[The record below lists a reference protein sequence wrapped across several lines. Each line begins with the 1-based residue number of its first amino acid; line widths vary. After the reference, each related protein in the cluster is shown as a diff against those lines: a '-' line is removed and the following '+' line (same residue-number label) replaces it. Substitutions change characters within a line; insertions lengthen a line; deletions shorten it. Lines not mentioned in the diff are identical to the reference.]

1 MLGVQEVLTRF
12 GNAKFTCEWAQ
23 IHLLENG
30 DIKIFSRNQ
39 EDNTTKYPDII
50 KRFQSCKLE
59 AVKSCVLDSEAVAW
73 DREKKQIQPFQV
85 LSTRK
90 RKDADESEIK
100 V

>member
-39 EDNTTKYPDII
+39 EDNTTKYP
-50 KRFQSCKLE
+50 S
-59 AVKSCVLDSEAVAW
+59 KSC
-73 DREKKQIQPFQV
+73 QPGNGRT
-85 LSTRK
+85 LTNRK
-90 RKDADESEIK
+90 SRYETYSVFSEI
-100 V
+100 

>member
-1 MLGVQEVLTRF
+1 MQEVLTRF
-12 GNAKFTCEWAQ
+12 ENAKFTCEWKYDGERAQ

-39 EDNTTKYPDII
+39 EDNTTKY
-50 KRFQSCKLE
+50 
-59 AVKSCVLDSEAVAW
+59 LDSEAVAW
-73 DREKKQIQPFQV
+73 DREKKPIQPFQV

-90 RKDADESEIK
+90 RKDADEYEIK